1 MHHDSPDERSIEAPA
16 MMEAIALPVPFRS
29 IRRFFRTPKGILIL
43 VFAALMAIA
52 VPVAGTSTVLPGVLG
67 ATAAAV
73 IVDVGIVWVMKGGWS
88 FPSGALLTG
97 LIIAMVLSPIEPFY
111 VPIFTSILAI
121 VSKHLFRTRL
131 ANVFNPAA
139 LGIVV
144 ASVIFSGGQS
154 WWGALPTLGVVAVVV
169 LVAAGLF
176 VGDRIN
182 KLPLILM
189 FLGCYFGMFTIA
201 SVFGDPTRIAE
212 IFRTPDLQAVLFFA
226 FFMVDDP
233 PTCPVKYRDQLI
245 FAMIVATASYA
256 VFMFFGVVYYLPA
269 GLLIA
274 NGWEAWRRSTS
285 VSSRATATA

>member
-1 MHHDSPDERSIEAPA
+1 
-16 MMEAIALPVPFRS
+16 MMEAIAMPVSFRFA
-29 IRRFFRTPKGILIL
+29 RKFFRTPKGLLVI

-52 VPVAGTSTVLPGVLG
+52 VPVAGASAVAPGIAG
-67 ATAAAV
+67 ATLAAV
-73 IVDVGIVWVMKGGWS
+73 IVDVAIVWAMRGTWS

-139 LGIVV
+139 VGIVV
-144 ASVIFSGGQS
+144 ASIIFAGGQS
-154 WWGALPTLGVVAVVV
+154 WWGALPTLGIVAILV

-176 VGDRIN
+176 IGDRIN

-201 SVFGDPTRIAE
+201 SLFGDPGRVAE
-212 IFRTPDLQAVLFFA
+212 IFRTPDVQAVLFFA

-233 PTCPVKYRDQLI
+233 PTCPIKYRDQVL
-245 FAMIVATASYA
+245 FAVIVATACYA
-256 VFMFFGVVYYLPA
+256 VFMFLGVVYYLPA
-269 GLLIA
+269 GLLVGNA
-274 NGWEAWRRSTS
+274 WEAWRRSRS
-285 VSSRATATA
+285 IAPRATAAA

>member
-1 MHHDSPDERSIEAPA
+1 
-16 MMEAIALPVPFRS
+16 MMEAIAIPVSFRS
-29 IRRFFRTPKGILIL
+29 ARKFFRTPKGLLVI

-52 VPVAGTSTVLPGVLG
+52 VPVAGASAVAPGIAG
-67 ATAAAV
+67 ATLAAV
-73 IVDVGIVWVMKGGWS
+73 IVDVAIVWAMRGTWS

-139 LGIVV
+139 VGIVV
-144 ASVIFSGGQS
+144 ASIIFAGGQS
-154 WWGALPTLGVVAVVV
+154 WWGALPTLGIVAVLV

-176 VGDRIN
+176 IGDRIN

-201 SVFGDPTRIAE
+201 SLFGDPGRVAE
-212 IFRTPDLQAVLFFA
+212 IFRTPDVQAVLFFA

-233 PTCPVKYRDQLI
+233 PTCPIKYRDQVL
-245 FAMIVATASYA
+245 FAVIVATACYA
-256 VFMFFGVVYYLPA
+256 VFMFLGVVYYLPA
-269 GLLIA
+269 GLLVGNA
-274 NGWEAWRRSTS
+274 WEAWRRSRS
-285 VSSRATATA
+285 IAPRATAAA

>member
-1 MHHDSPDERSIEAPA
+1 MAGGVLCTTFLEPKA
-16 MMEAIALPVPFRS
+16 MMEAVALPVPLRTA
-29 IRRFFRTPKGILIL
+29 RRFFRTPKGILVI
-43 VFAALMAIA
+43 VFAVLMSIA
-52 VPVAGTSTVLPGVLG
+52 VPVAGTSTVMPGILG

-73 IVDVGIVWVMKGGWS
+73 IVDVGIVWAMRGRWS

-97 LIIAMVLSPIEPFY
+97 LIVAMVLSPIEPFY

-121 VSKHLFRTRL
+121 VGKHLFRTRL

-144 ASVIFSGGQS
+144 ASIIFAGGQS
-154 WWGALPTLGVVAVVV
+154 WWGALPTLGVVAILV

-176 VGDRIN
+176 IGDRIN

-201 SVFGDPTRIAE
+201 SLFGDPGRVAE
-212 IFRTPDLQAVLFFA
+212 IFRTPDIQAVLFFA

-233 PTCPVKYRDQLI
+233 PTCPVKYRDQVM
-245 FAMIVATASYA
+245 FALIVATACYA
-256 VFMFFGVVYYLPA
+256 VFMFLGVVYYLPA
-269 GLLIA
+269 GLLVGNA
-274 NGWEAWRRSTS
+274 WEAWRRSRS
-285 VSSRATATA
+285 IGSRAAAAA

>member
-1 MHHDSPDERSIEAPA
+1 
-16 MMEAIALPVPFRS
+16 MMEALALPVPFRS

-154 WWGALPTLGVVAVVV
+154 WWGALPTLGVVAVLV